1 MIAQTIMLEGKP
13 YVVVPREEYDRLST
27 LAKAAEL
34 PPLPKPDAQG
44 NYPAIEYARASLA
57 RKIIRDRVAVGLNQ
71 RELALR
77 AGVRVETLCRIE
89 TGKHTPSVP
98 TIEKIDQA
106 LRRYA
111 KSKSKR
117 RGEG

>member
-1 MIAQTIMLEGKP
+1 MIAQTIVLEGKP
-13 YVVVPREEYDRLST
+13 YVVLPREEYDRLST
-27 LAKAAEL
+27 LAKAGEL
-34 PPLPKPDAQG
+34 PPLPKLDAQG
-44 NYPAIEYARASLA
+44 NYPAVEYARASLA
-57 RKIIRDRVAVGLNQ
+57 RKIIRDRVAAGLSQ

-98 TIEKIDQA
+98 TVEKIDRA
-106 LRRYA
+106 LKRYV

-117 RGEG
+117 GAER